1 MMERLS
7 DLKHVEDIAEAM
19 LRIGTALPAE
29 WRDLMWTL
37 VVEISRL
44 REQVIELTALLGRN
58 SRNSSLP
65 PSKDGRQRSAGGG
78 ASSDGP
84 C

>member
-44 REQVIELTALLGRN
+44 REQVIELTALLGWESN
-58 SRNSSLP
+58 VE
-65 PSKDGRQRSAGGG
+65 
-78 ASSDGP
+78 
-84 C
+84 